1 MTKII
6 DDFPLNFITN
16 PRTISISFSLI
27 FQKRHLVRNSSDGRF
42 MSTALLA
49 FQSSEDPV
57 DDSNVLSEARPQE
70 LAVLVTTE
78 PVHVVDLGH
87 LKIVKG
93 KNNR

>member
-1 MTKII
+1 
-6 DDFPLNFITN
+6 
-16 PRTISISFSLI
+16 
-27 FQKRHLVRNSSDGRF
+27 

-93 KNNR
+93 KIIVS